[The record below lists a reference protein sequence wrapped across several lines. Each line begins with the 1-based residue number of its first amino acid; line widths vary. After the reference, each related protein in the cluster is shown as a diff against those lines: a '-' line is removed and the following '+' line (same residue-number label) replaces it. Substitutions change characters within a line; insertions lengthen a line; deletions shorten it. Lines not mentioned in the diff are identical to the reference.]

1 MGVGIFR
8 LANLVIPVPS
18 QVIEQFAS
26 DVMPK
31 NIPAWQMILFLAI
44 LPGIC
49 EEIAF
54 RGTLLYGLRRRF
66 RPTGLTVVVGIIF
79 GLFHVSLFRIIP
91 TSFLGIVLT
100 ATALLTGSIF
110 PGMLLHAGNNAFAYA
125 ASMKDLWIGHL
136 AWWVYLL
143 AALVFIVGFVIL
155 NRSRTPYP
163 DLRDRRAQR
172 LSG

>member
-1 MGVGIFR
+1 
-8 LANLVIPVPS
+8 
-18 QVIEQFAS
+18 
-26 DVMPK
+26 
-31 NIPAWQMILFLAI
+31 
-44 LPGIC
+44 
-49 EEIAF
+49 
-54 RGTLLYGLRRRF
+54 
-66 RPTGLTVVVGIIF
+66 
-79 GLFHVSLFRIIP
+79 
-91 TSFLGIVLT
+91 LGIVLT